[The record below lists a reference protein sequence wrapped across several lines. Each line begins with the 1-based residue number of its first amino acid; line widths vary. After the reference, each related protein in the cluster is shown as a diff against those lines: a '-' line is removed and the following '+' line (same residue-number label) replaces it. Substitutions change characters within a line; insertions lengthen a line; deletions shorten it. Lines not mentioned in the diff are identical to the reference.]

1 MLSQAASRVVGAAA
15 LMLGSFSS
23 HAGLIVNGDFEAN
36 TVNAGSWSWLPS
48 SQIEGWQ
55 GSNMEIW
62 HDMNGVQAVSGQHF
76 IELNAHGNN
85 QGAWSIFQS
94 FATDIG
100 QQYQLSFY
108 YRARNNINE
117 QFELSL
123 GDTSWLFD
131 DHTTQ
136 GWAHYNNYFV
146 AESSSM
152 TLRFTSLNQGTMGNL
167 LDAVQVSAVPA
178 QQAAEVPAPAGIGA
192 FTLGLA
198 ALMAGR
204 RWRQPKQQD

>member
-1 MLSQAASRVVGAAA
+1 MLYQAVSRVVGAAA

-36 TVNAGSWSWLPS
+36 TVNAGSWSWMPS
-48 SQIEGWQ
+48 SQVEGWQ

-62 HDMNGVQAVSGQHF
+62 HDMNGVQAMSGQYF
-76 IELNAHGNN
+76 IELNAHGDN
-85 QGAWSIFQS
+85 QGAWSIFQN
-94 FATDIG
+94 FATNIG

-108 YRARNNINE
+108 YRARNNNNE

-123 GDTSWLFD
+123 GDTSWLVD
-131 DHTTQ
+131 NHTTQ

-146 AESSSM
+146 ADSNNT

-167 LDAVQVSAVPA
+167 LDAVQVSAVPV
-178 QQAAEVPAPAGIGA
+178 QVAAEVPAPAGIGV

-204 RWRQPKQQD
+204 RRRKLQAC